1 MSQIN
6 HIKDLSNYG
15 YRISEISKET
25 GTDPKTTR
33 KYLSQEDF
41 SPHTAC
47 HGGKTIHSRPIQSCH
62 PGVARGRQETLAQA
76 APYRQKGLRAAGGR
90 TGIYRQL
97 QHRAALSEKMQGPA
111 GRKRNLEL
119 IWYPGPA
126 QVYLG
131 EANFTGPGKPCWKNT
146 LPCLFPTAMTTT
158 AMCSEGRQRSVSARG
173 F

>member
-1 MSQIN
+1 MDTGSVKFRKKPVRIPKQHGNTCRRRTSPPHRLSWWKN
-6 HIKDLSNYG
+6 HPFSTHSKLSSG
-15 YRISEISKET
+15 SSS
-25 GTDPKTTR
+25 GTTR
-33 KYLSQEDF
+33 NIGAS
-41 SPHTAC
+41 S
-47 HGGKTIHSRPIQSCH
+47 TIP
-62 PGVARGRQETLAQA
+62 P
-76 APYRQKGLRAAGGR
+76 KGFTSGWWKNR
-90 TGIYRQL
+90 GIYRQL